1 MWLNQLFIENPIDF
15 EKRCR
20 NRIVYGICFILL
32 GAAAIGLS
40 FAVRNHAMVMYLE
53 QGYKDFMPG
62 FYSGTGFG
70 LAAAGVISIM
80 RNLKYLRNPELKEK
94 RRIYETDERNRMLG
108 LRSWAYAGYTMLLLL
123 YIGILISGF
132 ISILILKT
140 LLIILAVYVVVLFV
154 FRMILQKTM

>member
-80 RNLKYLRNPELKEK
+80 RLSL
-94 RRIYETDERNRMLG
+94 IH
-108 LRSWAYAGYTMLLLL
+108 
-123 YIGILISGF
+123 ILTWCCS
-132 ISILILKT
+132 SILNLGSSAGGS
-140 LLIILAVYVVVLFV
+140 L
-154 FRMILQKTM
+154 RMRRFITMPAS